1 MIADTRRTT
10 FEGRGD
16 TLKWRR
22 WPVFILEGSLIPWV
36 QYIVMNETSGGEQP
50 KPEACLTA
58 EQGWVRSPYNATYT
72 YWTC

>member
-22 WPVFILEGSLIPWV
+22 WPFYILEGPLIPWI
-36 QYIVMNETSGGEQP
+36 QFTVMNETSGGQQLGP
-50 KPEACLTA
+50 QACG
-58 EQGWVRSPYNATYT
+58 EGQQWVRSPYNATYT